1 MDVEADK
8 VLDLLSQYY
17 TVTPLDAGEFSAISV
32 SAPLAPDLDLAQSFA
47 RYYNTQDYVDHLI
60 SNPGIST
67 AVFNMCL
74 RHGITEPTS
83 A

>member
-1 MDVEADK
+1 MLYDSFEI
-8 VLDLLSQYY
+8 
-17 TVTPLDAGEFSAISV
+17 TLDASTA
-32 SAPLAPDLDLAQSFA
+32 APDLDLTQSFA

-74 RHGITEPTS
+74 GHGITEPTS